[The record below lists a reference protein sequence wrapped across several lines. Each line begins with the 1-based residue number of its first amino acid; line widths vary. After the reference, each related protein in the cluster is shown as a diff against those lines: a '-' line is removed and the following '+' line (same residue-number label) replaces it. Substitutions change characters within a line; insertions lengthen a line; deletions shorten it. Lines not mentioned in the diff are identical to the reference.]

1 MYLMH
6 WTRSLRRFA
15 EQQHLASRYVL
26 LTSRKISGPICW
38 SPRPWP
44 TLATIAILHQRVLV
58 HGGQC
63 RFRPRRSQ
71 FPRTGLDRDRGPR
84 LLR

>member
-1 MYLMH
+1 MDPR
-6 WTRSLRRFA
+6 TFRRPRQPIRSPHVAQDLGPDLLVA
-15 EQQHLASRYVL
+15 QALADV
-26 LTSRKISGPICW
+26 
-38 SPRPWP
+38 
-44 TLATIAILHQRVLV
+44 ATIRILHQRVLV
-58 HGGQC
+58 HGGHY